1 MYGEWWA
8 AGQNRVPF
16 LCNQLLL
23 HLLTQIFETF
33 QNVYWHTEDVH
44 ETDYDPIWRIFSIFF
59 MLLKNICR
67 GYLFCVINLLL
78 FHWKIILCMIFRCLK
93 QVLYSLLITIR
104 LFGSDP
110 LICLKKWKHHMCWSC
125 LSMIILMSKLVCIP
139 VYIVQLHFKVQK
151 PEPHLAIFYIWLNDN
166 VKKNSLS

>member
-104 LFGSDP
+104 LFWSDP
-110 LICLKKWKHHMCWSC
+110 FWLNQWFLLKKMEASYV
-125 LSMIILMSKLVCIP
+125 LVMF
-139 VYIVQLHFKVQK
+139 VNYHF
-151 PEPHLAIFYIWLNDN
+151 D
-166 VKKNSLS
+166 VKIGLYTCVHCTAAL